1 LSESLALATI
11 NLFKTILDTFLP
23 TPAKSHYVFNLRD
36 ISKVIQGVY
45 LLDRFYCDSKD
56 NVFRLWVHES
66 LRVFHDR
73 LINFEDRA
81 QLKKLV
87 SDQLEQTLGSDMR
100 KCTNDLEED
109 TIFVDFMEESAGR
122 NIYIEIDY
130 KTRMQMK

>member
-1 LSESLALATI
+1 M
-11 NLFKTILDTFLP
+11 
-23 TPAKSHYVFNLRD
+23 
-36 ISKVIQGVY
+36 
-45 LLDRFYCDSKD
+45 LDRFYCDSKD